1 MGFGLIEPTGR
12 GSAKLHECGVIR
24 TDARLDL
31 WLRLEELYDGVTEV
45 VERFRPSTMTIETIF
60 HGKNP
65 RSAMSLAHARGVIL
79 LVAAKHNLAVREF
92 APASIKQAITGS
104 GQASKDQVAYMLQK
118 LLRLQ
123 APPTPA
129 DAADGV
135 AVALT
140 SIIKSGNGL

>member
-1 MGFGLIEPTGR
+1 M
-12 GSAKLHECGVIR
+12 IR
-24 TDARLDL
+24 TDAKLDL

-45 VERFRPSTMTIETIF
+45 VERFRPSTMAIETIF
-60 HGKNP
+60 YGKNP

>member
-1 MGFGLIEPTGR
+1 
-12 GSAKLHECGVIR
+12 
-24 TDARLDL
+24 
-31 WLRLEELYDGVTEV
+31 
-45 VERFRPSTMTIETIF
+45 
-60 HGKNP
+60 
-65 RSAMSLAHARGVIL
+65 MSLAHARGVIL